1 MWPHSPPAHSRP
13 DFELGRGR
21 QVMGGV
27 RCGLRI
33 GLPTS
38 TRGNHMV
45 RARGLIVLTTAALVA
60 FACGGTTGGGGSKG
74 TIKNGSDLPVFTI
87 GGPAT
92 ANGGPFAG
100 KQKNAPRGVEG
111 YTIAYPSLDDCPQG
125 AYNADSR
132 VRHRP

>member
-60 FACGGTTGGGGSKG
+60 FACGGTTGGGGSQG
-74 TIKNGSDLPVFTI
+74 TIKIGPDLPLCTI
-87 GGPAT
+87 GGPA
-92 ANGGPFAG
+92 APHSVQFAG
-100 KQKNAPRGVEG
+100 NPKKAARGVAG
-111 YTIAYPSLDDCPQG
+111 FPDAVHKL
-125 AYNADSR
+125 R
-132 VRHRP
+132 

>member
-1 MWPHSPPAHSRP
+1 MPPTSPTANFDLTSRALQVDSLPRSSSSAIPMWPHSPPAHSRP

-45 RARGLIVLTTAALVA
+45 RARGLIVRTTAALVA
-60 FACGGTTGGGGSKG
+60 FACGGTTGGGGCDG
-74 TIKNGSDLPVFTI
+74 TRKNGRALHDR
-87 GGPAT
+87 A
-92 ANGGPFAG
+92 
-100 KQKNAPRGVEG
+100 R
-111 YTIAYPSLDDCPQG
+111 
-125 AYNADSR
+125 
-132 VRHRP
+132 

>member
-45 RARGLIVLTTAALVA
+45 RARGLIVLTTATLVA
-60 FACGGTTGGGGSKG
+60 FACGGSTGTGGGASKG
-74 TIKNGSDLPVFTI
+74 TIKIGSDLHVCTI
-87 GGPAT
+87 GGQAV
-92 ANGGPFAG
+92 ANGIKYAVTR
-100 KQKNAPRGVEG
+100 KNAAGDVEG
-111 YTIAYPSLDDCPQG
+111 
-125 AYNADSR
+125 
-132 VRHRP
+132 

>member
-45 RARGLIVLTTAALVA
+45 RARGLIVLTTAVLVA
-60 FACGGTTGGGGSKG
+60 VACGGSTRGGGSKG
-74 TIKNGSDLPVFTI
+74 TIKIGSDPPLCTI
-87 GGPAT
+87 GGPA
-92 ANGGPFAG
+92 APHRGPFPG
-100 KQKNAPRGVEG
+100 HPNKRPRGVHG
-111 YTIAYPSLDDCPQG
+111 FTDTAHSFQ
-125 AYNADSR
+125 
-132 VRHRP
+132 

>member
-45 RARGLIVLTTAALVA
+45 RARGLIVLTLATFVA
-60 FACGGTTGGGGSKG
+60 FACGGGTTGGGASKG
-74 TIKNGSDLPVFTI
+74 TIKIGSDFPTCTV
-87 GGPAT
+87 GGKAT
-92 ANGGPFAG
+92 ENGVKFAVD
-100 KQKNAPRGVEG
+100 KKNATGGVEG
-111 YTIAYPSLDDCPQG
+111 FTIQFQGFDDCRQG
-125 AYNADSR
+125 AYSAD
-132 VRHRP
+132 

>member
-13 DFELGRGR
+13 DSELGRGR

-74 TIKNGSDLPVFTI
+74 TVKIGSDLPGCTI
-87 GGPAT
+87 RRPAT
-92 ANGGPFAG
+92 PTRLPVAG
-100 KQKNAPRGVEG
+100 NHKKPPRGAAG
-111 YTIAYPSLDDCPQG
+111 FTDPNPSL
-125 AYNADSR
+125 
-132 VRHRP
+132 H

>member
-60 FACGGTTGGGGSKG
+60 FACGGTTGGGGSNG
-74 TIKNGSDLPVFTI
+74 TIKIGSDPPVCTVR
-87 GGPAT
+87 GPAT
-92 ANGGPFAG
+92 PHRGQLPANPKDAAGGR
-100 KQKNAPRGVEG
+100 RGF
-111 YTIAYPSLDDCPQG
+111 TIA
-125 AYNADSR
+125 
-132 VRHRP
+132 H

>member
-1 MWPHSPPAHSRP
+1 MWPHSPAAHSRP

-60 FACGGTTGGGGSKG
+60 FACGGTTGGGGTQG
-74 TIKNGSDLPVFTI
+74 TIKNRPCPPSLNDRGPGPPHRGPVP
-87 GGPAT
+87 GQPEK
-92 ANGGPFAG
+92 P
-100 KQKNAPRGVEG
+100 PRGRGGFHAAE
-111 YTIAYPSLDDCPQG
+111 PKL
-125 AYNADSR
+125 R
-132 VRHRP
+132 RR

>member
-74 TIKNGSDLPVFTI
+74 TIKIGSDLPVCTI

-92 ANGGPFAG
+92 AHGVPFAVHT
-100 KQKNAPRGVEG
+100 KNAAGGVEG
-111 YTIAYPSLDDCPQG
+111 YTNPHPSLHG
-125 AYNADSR
+125 
-132 VRHRP
+132 V

>member
-74 TIKNGSDLPVFTI
+74 TIKIGSDLPVCTN
-87 GGPAT
+87 GGPANAQGVQFPVNQKKT
-92 ANGGPFAG
+92 ARGG
-100 KQKNAPRGVEG
+100 EG
-111 YTIAYPSLDDCPQG
+111 YTIADPSLDDRPQG
-125 AYNADSR
+125 AY
-132 VRHRP
+132 

>member
-38 TRGNHMV
+38 TRGNHTA
-45 RARGLIVLTTAALVA
+45 RDRGLIVLTTAALVA
-60 FACGGTTGGGGSKG
+60 HARAGTTAHAAPKDAMQI
-74 TIKNGSDLPVFTI
+74 TTPT
-87 GGPAT
+87 PAWL
-92 ANGGPFAG
+92 
-100 KQKNAPRGVEG
+100 QNAPDGRNGIPIEVSD
-111 YTIAYPSLDDCPQG
+111 TKG
-125 AYNADSR
+125 AVYA
-132 VRHRP
+132 

>member
-74 TIKNGSDLPVFTI
+74 TNQNRAKPPLCTI
-87 GGPAT
+87 RGHGT
-92 ANGGPFAG
+92 AHRSPFS
-100 KQKNAPRGVEG
+100 G
-111 YTIAYPSLDDCPQG
+111 YTKN
-125 AYNADSR
+125 NAR
-132 VRHRP
+132 AVP

>member
-1 MWPHSPPAHSRP
+1 MPPTSPTANFDLTSRALQVDSLPRSSSSAIPMWPHSPPAHSRP

-45 RARGLIVLTTAALVA
+45 RARGPIVLTTAALVA
-60 FACGGTTGGGGSKG
+60 FACGCTTVGGGSKG
-74 TIKNGSDLPVFTI
+74 TIKMGSDLPVCTI
-87 GGPAT
+87 GGQAT
-92 ANGGPFAG
+92 ANGGQVAVN
-100 KQKNAPRGVEG
+100 QK
-111 YTIAYPSLDDCPQG
+111 
-125 AYNADSR
+125 
-132 VRHRP
+132 

>member
-27 RCGLRI
+27 WCGLRI

-45 RARGLIVLTTAALVA
+45 RARGLIVLTTAVLGAV
-60 FACGGTTGGGGSKG
+60 ACGGSTGGGGSQG
-74 TIKNGSDLPVFTI
+74 TIQSRSHPPLCTLRGH
-87 GGPAT
+87 A
-92 ANGGPFAG
+92 
-100 KQKNAPRGVEG
+100 APPRV
-111 YTIAYPSLDDCPQG
+111 PCP
-125 AYNADSR
+125 
-132 VRHRP
+132 